1 MKSVYTQSSK
11 IKQKIEYLCIFTK
24 KPSPAI
30 CKSEE
35 WLVGEIKPQ
44 FNSKSTD
51 TQIFQCIVLRT
62 LGSIMLPVN

>member
-11 IKQKIEYLCIFTK
+11 IKLKNRIFITYSQKNLVQQSAK
-24 KPSPAI
+24 VK
-30 CKSEE
+30 

-51 TQIFQCIVLRT
+51 TQIFQCIF
-62 LGSIMLPVN
+62 S